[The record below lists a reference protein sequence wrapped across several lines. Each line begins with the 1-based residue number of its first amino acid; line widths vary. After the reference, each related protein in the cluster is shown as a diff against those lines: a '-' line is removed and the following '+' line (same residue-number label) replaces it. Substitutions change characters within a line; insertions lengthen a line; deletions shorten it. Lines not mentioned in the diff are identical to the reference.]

1 MKTTQKIVEEQVQ
14 RWHLLKKEPPPG
26 KATLPVIT
34 LSREAGSGGRLVA
47 QAAAEHLKMGLFHQE
62 VLHEMAK
69 SSHISK
75 ELLQT
80 LDERAL
86 NVLEDY
92 ITSLVHQQHLWPD
105 QYLRHLLRV
114 IGTIGR
120 HGMAVV
126 VGRGAN
132 FILPP
137 EGRFRVRI
145 VAPLDFRIKQVA
157 KEYELDMEEAETRV
171 MRTDSNRKA
180 FVRKYFH
187 ADIADPANYDMI
199 LNSATMGIEGAVKTL
214 CAAVKP

>member
-1 MKTTQKIVEEQVQ
+1 
-14 RWHLLKKEPPPG
+14 
-26 KATLPVIT
+26 
-34 LSREAGSGGRLVA
+34 
-47 QAAAEHLKMGLFHQE
+47 
-62 VLHEMAK
+62 MAK